1 MASLTQ
7 TPNGT
12 WRAQIEHRGKRE
24 YKTFPNKTLA
34 SQWARQREAEIA
46 RGLLISIDEAA
57 KTPIS
62 EVIKAYRENELPKKR
77 NRSDKWI
84 LNTLD
89 ERFGITR
96 LAALRTSEVAKFR
109 DDRLRLG
116 RAPAT
121 VVKELNLLRQLI
133 DYAIGEMGRHLPE
146 NVARKVKNPKV
157 ANERDRVFRDDE
169 EKRLFAAMNTAELR
183 NIATL
188 ALETAARLGELLHAD
203 WRRISLEKRTI
214 TFPLTKTDK
223 KRTVP
228 LSTAAIETLQT
239 MKPRKSG
246 RLFSCWAAGDSFQ
259 NTYSR
264 ALARARKAYER
275 ECEDDGTEPDPDLL
289 VDLHFHDLRHIATS
303 RLARF
308 FPNVIEL
315 SMITGHTDLKML
327 KRYYHVS
334 PEDLARRLP

>member
-34 SQWARQREAEIA
+34 SQWARQREAELA

-62 EVIKAYRENELPKKR
+62 EVIKVYRENELPKKR

-89 ERFGITR
+89 KQFGSTR
-96 LAALRTSEVAKFR
+96 LAGLRTSEVARFR
-109 DDRLRLG
+109 DHRLKLG

-133 DYAIGEMGRHLPE
+133 DYAIGEMGRYLPE
-146 NVARKVKNPKV
+146 NVAREVKNPKV
-157 ANERDRVFRDDE
+157 ANERDRVFRADE
-169 EKRLFAAMNTAELR
+169 EKRLFAAMNTVELR

-188 ALETAARLGELLHAD
+188 ALETAARLGELLQAD
-203 WRRISLEKRTI
+203 WRRIDLEKRTI
-214 TFPLTKTDK
+214 TFPVTKTDK

-228 LSTAAIETLQT
+228 LSTKALETLKT

-275 ECEDDGTEPDPDLL
+275 ECEDAGTEADPDLL
-289 VDLHFHDLRHIATS
+289 VDLHFHDFRHVATS
-303 RLARF
+303 RLSKF

-334 PEDLARRLP
+334 TEDLAHRMP